1 MSLSI
6 GAGWNIGSG
15 WAITTSSTLAVYN
28 FEGTGYT
35 SSTGTL
41 GQLSLSGTV
50 TTSTAQAKSGTQ
62 SAVYGTSNSDTYWIT
77 FPQTLTTYA
86 YNGGFTIE
94 GFIYPTATPAAY
106 ASWVGVSDSA
116 NDYIATTDYRGL
128 QGFPVDSRTNSGGGQ
143 VIYMTLNTWN
153 HVFMAW
159 YNGYCYYGSNGA
171 YYYAPS
177 GGPYYRDLA
186 LFPNINLATV
196 GYVPYC
202 NYTGSWPT
210 TYVDQMRASSACLYV
225 ANPTSGGN
233 GTYTVPTT
241 PLT

>member
-62 SAVYGTSNSDTYWIT
+62 SAVYGTSTSDTYWIT

-94 GFIYPTATPAAY
+94 GFIYPTATPAGY

-116 NDYIATTDYRGL
+116 NDYITTVAYGAG
-128 QGFPVDSRTNSGGGQ
+128 QGFPVDSRSGGGGGGTNP
-143 VIYMTLNTWN
+143 ITLNVWN
-153 HVFMAW
+153 HVFMSW
-159 YNGYCYYGSNGA
+159 YNGYCYYGLNGTYFNA
-171 YYYAPS
+171 QS

-196 GYVPYC
+196 GYVPY
-202 NYTGSWPT
+202 NGYGGSWPT

-225 ANPTSGGN
+225 ANPTSVSN

>member
-6 GAGWNIGSG
+6 GPGWTIGSG

-28 FEGTGYT
+28 FEGTGYN

-62 SAVYGTSNSDTYWIT
+62 SAVYGTSNSNTYWIT

-86 YNGGFTIE
+86 YAGGFTIE
-94 GFIYPTATPAAY
+94 GFIYPTAYPAAY

-116 NDYIATTDYRGL
+116 NDYITTTAYTSG
-128 QGFPVDSRTNSGGGQ
+128 QGFPVDSRTNSGGGGTNP
-143 VIYMTLNTWN
+143 ITLNTWN

-159 YNGYCYYGSNGA
+159 YNGYCYYGLNGNYLNA
-171 YYYAPS
+171 AS

-196 GYVPYC
+196 GYVPYSL
-202 NYTGSWPT
+202 YGGSWPT

-225 ANPTSGGN
+225 ANPTGGGN